1 MLPPAPSH
9 RLLIVTDAWLP
20 QVNGVVRTLTTVV
33 AELRAMGHVVE
44 VIAPDRFRTIPCP
57 TYADIPLA
65 LLPRR
70 RLVRMIEAFRP
81 DALHIATEG
90 PLGMAAR
97 SWAKRT
103 GFAFT
108 TAFHTRFAE
117 YIKARTGFPVR
128 PVYAWMRRFHGAA
141 QGTMVATQSLRDEL
155 TARGFRNIRP
165 WSRGVDLDL
174 FRPEPREDWGL
185 PRPVFLYV
193 GRVAVEKNIGAFLD
207 LDLPGS
213 KVVVGGG
220 PILSRL
226 RREYPDVLFTGPR
239 YGEALARA
247 YAGADVFVFPSLT
260 DTFGLVLLEALACGT
275 PVAAFPVT
283 GTDRRARRCAR
294 QDRCGER
301 RSAGRGAGGA
311 DRRSRGVPRARG
323 ALFVARVRRGVPV
336 ASGAAGGNVAGL
348 TECAARLFL
357 QVRDRIVG
365 VEDPTDLLR
374 RIPYRSGRHEVTDL
388 VVPVTIV
395 DRRIGEFQCRLHQ
408 GSLV

>member
-57 TYADIPLA
+57 TYSDIPLA

-70 RLVRMIEAFRP
+70 RLVRMIQAFRP

-97 SWAKRT
+97 SWARRT

-108 TAFHTRFAE
+108 TAFHTLFAE
-117 YIKARTGFPVR
+117 YIRARTGFPVR

-155 TARGFRNIRP
+155 TARGFRNIRS

-174 FRPEPREDWGL
+174 FKPEPREQWDL
-185 PRPVFLYV
+185 ERPVFLYV
-193 GRVAVEKNIGAFLD
+193 GRVAVEKNIGTFLD

-226 RREYPDVLFTGPR
+226 RREYPNVLFTGPR

-283 GTDRRARRCAR
+283 GPIDVLADAHGTI
-294 QDRCGER
+294 
-301 RSAGRGAGGA
+301 GAVNADLRLAALQALTA
-311 DRRSRGVPRARG
+311 DRAACRAHAERYSWRACAEVFLSHLVPLAG
-323 ALFVARVRRGVPV
+323 A
-336 ASGAAGGNVAGL
+336 S
-348 TECAARLFL
+348 
-357 QVRDRIVG
+357 
-365 VEDPTDLLR
+365 
-374 RIPYRSGRHEVTDL
+374 
-388 VVPVTIV
+388 
-395 DRRIGEFQCRLHQ
+395 
-408 GSLV
+408 